1 MPRSQPEFEHQSA
14 LIAWARLHTTRRA
27 LPGIEWLH
35 CSLNGV
41 ALSRAQAGKAK
52 AAGMLAGVPDLFL
65 PVPKGGLCGLWIEM
79 KAGRNKPT
87 TEQAGFIAA
96 MRAAGYRAEV
106 CYEWPEARRIITEY
120 LTQGDLFDGR
130 T

>member
-1 MPRSQPEFEHQSA
+1 MPRAQPEFEHQCA

-41 ALSRAQAGKAK
+41 KLSRAQAGKAK
-52 AAGMLAGVPDLFL
+52 AAGMLSGVPDLLL
-65 PVPKGGLCGLWIEM
+65 PVPKGGQSGLWIEM

-87 TEQAGFIAA
+87 TEQAGFLDA
-96 MRAAGYRAEV
+96 MRTAGYRAEV
-106 CYEWPEARRIITEY
+106 CYEWTEAKRIITEY
-120 LTQGDLFDGR
+120 LSQVDLFDGR
-130 T
+130 A